1 MNSMAKEHV
10 SYFPEHIC
18 ENMAEC
24 LMTADNKILVS
35 PVISRPLSGVFKAF
49 LTLRR
54 K

>member
-1 MNSMAKEHV
+1 MNTMAKEHV
-10 SYFPEHIC
+10 SQFPEHSC
-18 ENMAEC
+18 EDMAEC
-24 LMTADNKILVS
+24 LMTADNKISAS

>member
-10 SYFPEHIC
+10 SQFPEQLC

-24 LMTADNKILVS
+24 LMTADNKISVS
-35 PVISRPLSGVFKAF
+35 PVISWSLSGVFKAF